1 MLENPS
7 PKSHASW
14 PSWVVTLR
22 RYRLENIVAW
32 LLEASGPWTIIGA
45 QLIYIGEPLLHPFVK
60 TDQVEALANLLED
73 RDEGRA
79 FLKYLQEEPA

>member
-7 PKSHASW
+7 PKSHAPW
-14 PSWVVTLR
+14 PSWVATLR

-32 LLEASGPWTIIGA
+32 LLEASGPWAIIGA
-45 QLIYIGEPLLHPFVK
+45 QMIYIGEPLLQPFVE
-60 TDQVEALANLLED
+60 TDQMEALANLLED